1 MEQLEQIPKEIEEIS
16 SEENGLSQIQNKIFF
31 NKYHCIKKLGEGSF
45 GQIFKAEYN
54 EEYFALKFENKKKG
68 QNLLEN
74 EAAIMSYLKGPNIPY
89 VKSYGY
95 SGNYNILV
103 MQLLGISLEDIFT
116 ELKRFSIKSVCI
128 LSIQMLNVLEY
139 IHNKHIIHRDIKP
152 DNFVM
157 GLDDLSQYVYLLDF
171 GLAKNYRSSSTLIH
185 YPMIY
190 KKKLTGTARYASI
203 NALKG
208 YEQSRRDDLESVG
221 YVLIYFLRGSLPW
234 QGLQAKNKE
243 ERYKKILQKKIET
256 TSYDL
261 CYGFPIEFEK
271 YVEYC
276 KNLDYIEEPQYEM
289 LRNLFLKIMR
299 REKDK
304 FDYIYDWTTEE
315 ELKMRK
321 EVTMKTDVDS
331 HGKDFRKNSVNSKR
345 RRGSKIEENEENE
358 NIKAGITV
366 FSQNYG
372 NDNDKNEGNKNNN
385 NNEETVC
392 CSGCQM

>member
-103 MQLLGISLEDIFT
+103 MQLLGKSLEDIFT

-171 GLAKNYRSSSTLIH
+171 GLAKKYRSSSTLIH
-185 YPMIY
+185 SPMIY

>member
-1 MEQLEQIPKEIEEIS
+1 MEQLEQIPKKIEEIS

-103 MQLLGISLEDIFT
+103 MQLLGKSLEDIFT

-171 GLAKNYRSSSTLIH
+171 GLAKKYRSSSTLIH